1 VRICHAV
8 GFEGGLMLATIPMV
22 AYALNIGLGQA
33 ILLDLGMTL
42 CILVY
47 TFIFQWFYDR
57 IEMRLGY
64 APDYR

>member
-1 VRICHAV
+1 
-8 GFEGGLMLATIPMV
+8 MLATIPMV

>member
-1 VRICHAV
+1 
-8 GFEGGLMLATIPMV
+8 M
-22 AYALNIGLGQA
+22 GQA